1 LSKSSIPAHV
11 NVHVIFLHYFGVY
24 LQFGID
30 IFKRPCYYHPVYE
43 TYCYIEW
50 RFAAEEGNT
59 MLYTHLMVEVAKAQR
74 HDQLQEAERHRLVA
88 AFQGPQPALARRAA
102 VTLGHALIGIGAGL
116 LRYGRAT
123 KPVMTRRYRASSRSV
138 GLN

>member
-1 LSKSSIPAHV
+1 MSYFYIILEFIYNSVLTFSRY
-11 NVHVIFLHYFGVY
+11 HVIITLLMELIAILNGDSLLRRV
-24 LQFGID
+24 
-30 IFKRPCYYHPVYE
+30 
-43 TYCYIEW
+43 
-50 RFAAEEGNT
+50 NT

-123 KPVMTRRYRASSRSV
+123 KPAMTRRYRASSRSV